1 MHLIMEAEFDLYRG
15 DGDIWA
21 KRLEGAGRLLEYVI
35 LPGATHFSHYKAQPC
50 YKYYK
55 QAFDAYL

>member
-1 MHLIMEAEFDLYRG
+1 MEAEFDLYRG

-35 LPGATHFSHYKAQPC
+35 LPGATHFSHYKA
-50 YKYYK
+50 
-55 QAFDAYL
+55 